1 MHTLRA
7 SRERGYFDFGW
18 LKTSHTFSFGDYRD
32 PNHMGFRS
40 LRVIN
45 EDFIAPAKGFG
56 THGHNDMEIVT
67 YVIRGSLSHKDS
79 MGNGSSIHP
88 GDVQYMSA
96 GTGVTHS
103 EFCES
108 KTEETHLLQ
117 IWILPNQKGYTPRY
131 NQKQFSRD
139 QKLNQLCLLV
149 GDDGSGAPIEIHQ
162 DIKLYAS
169 VLPQQKSLTYA
180 LSPQRHAW
188 LQLIRGQLSV
198 GSTFLSAG
206 DGLAVSA
213 ESNLTLH
220 SMKGDAE
227 FLLFD
232 LA

>member
-1 MHTLRA
+1 MHTLRP
-7 SRERGYFDFGW
+7 SNERGSFDFGW
-18 LKTSHTFSFGDYRD
+18 LKTNHTFSFADYRD

-131 NQKQFSRD
+131 DQKQFLRD

-149 GDDGSGAPIEIHQ
+149 GDDGSGAPIEVHQ
-162 DIKLYAS
+162 DLKLFAS
-169 VLPQQKSLTYA
+169 ILQQNQNISYSLQ
-180 LSPQRHAW
+180 SDRHAW

-198 GSTFLSAG
+198 GSSTLSAG
-206 DGLAVSA
+206 DGLAISE
-213 ESNLTLH
+213 ESNLAIQATH
-220 SMKGDAE
+220 DEAE